1 MFSTENRVDILIF
14 YILLSSA
21 SKLHMKNFP
30 KKNVNF
36 VVKVIRFFFSG
47 EKKKNH
53 FAKVCNPSGEAEL
66 PC

>member
-47 EKKKNH
+47 EKKKS
-53 FAKVCNPSGEAEL
+53 FC
-66 PC
+66 